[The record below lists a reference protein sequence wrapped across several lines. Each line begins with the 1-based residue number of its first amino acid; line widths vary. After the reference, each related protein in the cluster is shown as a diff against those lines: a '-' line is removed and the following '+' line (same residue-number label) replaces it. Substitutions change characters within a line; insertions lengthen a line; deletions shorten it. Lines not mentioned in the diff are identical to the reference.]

1 MNNLVSFETI
11 KGKKVFQIFTE
22 PDPSEKKIVI
32 MSHGF
37 RGSSIGPARA
47 FVDFENLLIKN
58 GFSTLRFD
66 QPCGGNSEGVYIDS
80 SFNEWIDTTTY
91 FAKKYLDLSYRVAL
105 LGQSMGAT
113 TTMIVASKSEL
124 RDRIP
129 CIVLWVPDPKST
141 FTSEGSE
148 IGEEGGQ
155 KYKETFWQEA
165 RDADFFQCV
174 KDYQG
179 GIHLVYG
186 ENDKYISEELRH
198 QVIEEMKRKNQLFMV
213 LPGQDHSPWD
223 FDIAQNVY
231 REELAFLKKHI
242 GDRNQEIANRNSK

>member
-1 MNNLVSFETI
+1 MNTQVNFETI
-11 KGKKVFQIFTE
+11 KGKRVFQILSE
-22 PDPSEKKIVI
+22 PDASEKKIVI

-37 RGSSIGPARA
+37 RGSSIGPART

-66 QPCGGNSEGVYIDS
+66 QPCGGNSEGNYVDS
-80 SFNEWIDTTTY
+80 SFNEWIETTTY
-91 FAKKYLDLSYRVAL
+91 FAKKYLGLGYKVAL

-113 TTMIVASKSEL
+113 STMIVAAIDEL
-124 RDRIP
+124 KDKVP
-129 CIVLWVPDPKST
+129 CILLWVPDPKST

-155 KYKETFWQEA
+155 KYKETFWEEA
-165 RDADFFQCV
+165 RNANFFKCLSE
-174 KDYQG
+174 YQG

-186 ENDKYISEELRH
+186 ENDKYISEELRS
-198 QVIEEMKRKNQLFMV
+198 QVIEEVKKKNQPFMV

-223 FDIAQNVY
+223 FDVAQNVY
-231 REELAFLKKHI
+231 REELAFLNKYI
-242 GDRNQEIANRNSK
+242 